1 MSLTY
6 LPSHLHYRF
15 HHAHLQHIQ
24 NGKHI
29 YKLMVN
35 KANLNFCSQALTI
48 FEELLIVPKLLGLSH
63 TER

>member
-1 MSLTY
+1 
-6 LPSHLHYRF
+6 LHYRF
-15 HHAHLQHIQ
+15 HHAHLQYIQ

-48 FEELLIVPKLLGLSH
+48 FFVRSKYQEFTLFSLIIK
-63 TER
+63 